1 MDKERR
7 DRQTNTKAR
16 RRDGKND
23 LIEIGRGG
31 GPEKPL
37 RQNETERVT
46 GSKTET
52 ETDKVTGKAR
62 RRRKRQKLRVCER
75 ERECS

>member
-7 DRQTNTKAR
+7 DRQTITKAR

-23 LIEIGRGG
+23 LIEIDRGG

-37 RQNETERVT
+37 RQNETKRVT
-46 GSKTET
+46 VSKTEAQA
-52 ETDKVTGKAR
+52 DR
-62 RRRKRQKLRVCER
+62 YRYRDRDRQIR
-75 ERECS
+75 